1 VVVICNL
8 VLNVLLIPTYGA
20 TAAAVVSSLT
30 YALIFLLVAIYF
42 RVKTGNNL
50 SNALVIERQEFRA
63 LMSLERLGFFSN

>member
-1 VVVICNL
+1 VICNL

-20 TAAAVVSSLT
+20 TAAAVVSSVT

-50 SNALVIERQEFRA
+50 SNALVMRPSEVRELVRR
-63 LMSLERLGFFSN
+63 ERLGW